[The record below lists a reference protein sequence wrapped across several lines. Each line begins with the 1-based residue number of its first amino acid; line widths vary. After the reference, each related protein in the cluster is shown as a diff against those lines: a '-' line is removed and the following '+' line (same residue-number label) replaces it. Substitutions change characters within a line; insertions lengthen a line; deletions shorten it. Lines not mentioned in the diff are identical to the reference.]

1 MQTQAISECIDYI
14 DTLLGKLYGEHVDQF
29 TYMVE
34 TLYNYHCWGGEQ
46 CQPVLYKQREEL
58 LECLIE
64 LRSNND

>member
-14 DTLLGKLYGEHVDQF
+14 DTLLSKLYDEHIDQF
-29 TYMVE
+29 TYMME
-34 TLYNYHCWGGEQ
+34 TPYTYHYWCEQ

-64 LRSNND
+64 LRSIND